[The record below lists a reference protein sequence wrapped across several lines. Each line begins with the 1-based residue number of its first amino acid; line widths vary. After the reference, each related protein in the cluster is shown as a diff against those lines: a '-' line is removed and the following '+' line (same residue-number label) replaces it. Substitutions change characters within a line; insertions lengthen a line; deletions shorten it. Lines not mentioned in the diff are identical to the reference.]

1 MKYKPNTGNKWKKS
15 KHLETKQ
22 HATKNQLINKEIKE
36 EDKNDL
42 KWMEMDI

>member
-1 MKYKPNTGNKWKKS
+1 MKYKSNTGNKWKKS
-15 KHLETKQ
+15 KETKQ

-42 KWMEMDI
+42 KWMEIDI